1 MKKQVPYTTV
11 LFDLDGTL
19 LNVDM
24 HRFVPIYLNCL
35 AQSIAVDV
43 DSEQFVRV
51 MIRRTM
57 ERLRSDDGSQTNEEF
72 FLAVAQS
79 ELNISD
85 ELFLQGL
92 QTFYREHMDKLQPL
106 ITSSP
111 MARQLICLC
120 KKLGLEVVIA
130 TNPVFPRPLVD
141 ARLAWGGIGDCD
153 YRLVTSSE
161 NSRYCKPNPH
171 YFSAI
176 LREIGREP
184 HTCLM
189 VGNDTEHDLSA
200 AALGITTYLV
210 DTWMIDRG
218 SDFVPDYRGSHL
230 DLYQFIAQFAEGT
243 ELL

>member
-1 MKKQVPYTTV
+1 MKKQLPFTTV

-35 AQSIAVDV
+35 AQSIDAEV

-51 MIRRTM
+51 MIKRTM

-72 FLAVAQS
+72 FLSVAQS
-79 ELNISD
+79 DLDISA
-85 ELFLQGL
+85 EQFLQGL
-92 QTFYREHMDKLQPL
+92 QTFYREHMDKLQSL
-106 ITSSP
+106 IISSP
-111 MARQLICLC
+111 MARQLVCIC

-141 ARLAWGGIGDCD
+141 ARLQWAGIGDCE
-153 YRLVTSSE
+153 YLMVTSSE
-161 NSRYCKPNPH
+161 NSRYCKPNPR
-171 YFSAI
+171 YFRAI
-176 LREIGREP
+176 MGEIGREP
-184 HTCLM
+184 ETCLM

-210 DTWMIDRG
+210 DTWIIDRG
-218 SDFVPDYRGSHL
+218 SDFVPDYRGSHV
-230 DLYQFIAQFAEGT
+230 DLYNFIKQLGEGAA
-243 ELL
+243 LR

>member
-1 MKKQVPYTTV
+1 MKKQLPYTTV

-24 HRFVPIYLNCL
+24 HRFVPLYLNCL
-35 AQSIAVDV
+35 AQSIAIDV

-51 MIRRTM
+51 MIERTM

-72 FLAVAQS
+72 FLAVAHS
-79 ELNISD
+79 DLNINA
-85 ELFLQGL
+85 EQFLQGL
-92 QTFYREHMDKLQPL
+92 QIFYREHMEKLQPL
-106 ITSSP
+106 ITSLP
-111 MARQLICLC
+111 MARQLICMC

-141 ARLAWGGIGDCD
+141 ARLKWGGIGDCD
-153 YRLVTSSE
+153 YLLVTSSE
-161 NSRYCKPNPH
+161 NSCYCKPNPN

-176 LREIGREP
+176 LSEIGREP
-184 HTCLM
+184 ETCLM
-189 VGNDTEHDLSA
+189 VGNDTEQDLSA
-200 AALGITTYLV
+200 AVLGITTYLL

-230 DLYQFIAQFAEGT
+230 DLYNFIGHLAQDAA
-243 ELL
+243 LM